1 VPSVRRGHLQD
12 PCNSCPI
19 APSAVSRCGVLVI
32 IAAIF
37 GVRLPWR
44 QARAS
49 ADLPLRAATATF
61 ADTQM
66 REPPFGRAPF
76 IFRVLP
82 VSAHRRLPT
91 DTMPENRLQRLH
103 DAGQSIWLDFIDRSI
118 LRNGDLQRRIRDDA
132 LTGMTS
138 NPTIFEKALAEGH
151 MYDDQLAAA
160 PPGLTALELFELVE
174 TSDVRD
180 ACDIFMPVYERTN
193 GADGYVSIEVSAAAA
208 NDANATVAEAQRL
221 WSMVGRPNVMI
232 KVPGTSE
239 GASAVRQLTAAGM
252 NVNITLLFAIE
263 AHRRVIEGYFAG
275 LEDRLRA
282 GKPIDRLASV
292 ASFFVSRVDTEIDKR
307 LDALA
312 ASASGQQRDHM
323 LALRGKAAIANAQLA
338 YKLFREQF
346 SSPRWAP
353 LKAANARLQR
363 PLWASTS
370 SKNPAYRDVLYVEQL
385 IGPDTV
391 NTMPPATI
399 DAFRDHGEVART
411 VDAQFS
417 VAEQTIADLGAVGID
432 LNDVTDKLLRDGLA
446 SFQKSFES
454 LSAGLEKKSATLGRE
469 TVSSR

>member
-1 VPSVRRGHLQD
+1 
-12 PCNSCPI
+12 
-19 APSAVSRCGVLVI
+19 
-32 IAAIF
+32 
-37 GVRLPWR
+37 
-44 QARAS
+44 
-49 ADLPLRAATATF
+49 
-61 ADTQM
+61 
-66 REPPFGRAPF
+66 
-76 IFRVLP
+76 
-82 VSAHRRLPT
+82 
-91 DTMPENRLQRLH
+91 MPENRLQRLH

-118 LRNGDLQRRIRDDA
+118 LRNGDLQRRLRDDA

-151 MYDDQLAAA
+151 EYDDQLAAA
-160 PPGLTALELFELVE
+160 PAGLTALDLFELVE

-180 ACDIFMPVYERTN
+180 ACDIFLPIYERTN
-193 GADGYVSIEVSAAAA
+193 GADGYVSIEVSPAAA
-208 NDANATVAEAQRL
+208 NDASATVAEAERL

-239 GASAVRQLTAAGM
+239 GASAVRQLIAGGK

-263 AHRRVIEGYFAG
+263 AHRRVIEAYFAG

-282 GKPIDRLASV
+282 GKPIDRVASV

-312 ASASGQQRDHM
+312 AASPAQGDRI

-338 YKLFREQF
+338 YKLFREEF
-346 SSPRWAP
+346 SSARWAP
-353 LKAANARLQR
+353 LKAAGARLQR

-411 VDAQFS
+411 VDARFS
-417 VAEQTIADLGAVGID
+417 AAEQTIADLGAVGID
-432 LNDVTDKLLRDGLA
+432 LHDVTDKLLRDGLA
-446 SFQKSFES
+446 SFQKSFDS
-454 LSAGLEKKSATLGRE
+454 LIAGLERKSATLGRDM
-469 TVSSR
+469 VPSR

>member
-1 VPSVRRGHLQD
+1 
-12 PCNSCPI
+12 
-19 APSAVSRCGVLVI
+19 
-32 IAAIF
+32 
-37 GVRLPWR
+37 
-44 QARAS
+44 
-49 ADLPLRAATATF
+49 
-61 ADTQM
+61 M
-66 REPPFGRAPF
+66 
-76 IFRVLP
+76 
-82 VSAHRRLPT
+82 

-151 MYDDQLAAA
+151 DYDDQLGSA
-160 PPGLTALELFELVE
+160 PAGMTALELFELVE

-180 ACDIFMPVYERTN
+180 ACDLFMPVYEQTN
-193 GADGYVSIEVSAAAA
+193 GGDGYVSIEVSPASA

-232 KVPGTSE
+232 KVPGTAE
-239 GASAVRQLTAAGM
+239 GSVAVRQLIAAGL
-252 NVNITLLFAIE
+252 NVNITLLFAID
-263 AHRRVIEGYFAG
+263 AHRRVIEAYFAG
-275 LEDRLRA
+275 LEERLRA

-312 ASASGQQRDHM
+312 ASATGQHRDRI
-323 LALRGKAAIANAQLA
+323 LDLRGKAAIANAQLA
-338 YKLFREQF
+338 YKLFLEQF
-346 SSPRWAP
+346 SSPRWTP
-353 LKAANARLQR
+353 LKSAGARLQR

-370 SKNPAYRDVLYVEQL
+370 SKNPAYRDVMYVEQL

-411 VDAQFS
+411 VDAQLP
-417 VAEQTIADLGAVGID
+417 VAERTIAELGAVVID
-432 LNDVTDKLLRDGLA
+432 LRDVTDKLLRDGLA
-446 SFQKSFES
+446 SFQKSFET
-454 LSAGLEKKSATLGRE
+454 LTAGLERKSAALGRDMM
-469 TVSSR
+469 SSR